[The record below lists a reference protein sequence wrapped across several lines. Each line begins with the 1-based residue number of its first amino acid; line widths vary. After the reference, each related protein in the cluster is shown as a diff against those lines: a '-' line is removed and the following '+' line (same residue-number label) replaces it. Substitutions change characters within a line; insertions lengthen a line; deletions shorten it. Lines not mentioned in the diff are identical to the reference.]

1 MSEEV
6 SLWLRGEENETK
18 NSEKVSQAVH
28 SVRQEVRPAGR
39 ASLPL
44 TE

>member
-6 SLWLRGEENETK
+6 SLWLRRGEENETK

-28 SVRQEVRPAGR
+28 SVRQEVRPTGR
-39 ASLPL
+39 PSH
-44 TE
+44 